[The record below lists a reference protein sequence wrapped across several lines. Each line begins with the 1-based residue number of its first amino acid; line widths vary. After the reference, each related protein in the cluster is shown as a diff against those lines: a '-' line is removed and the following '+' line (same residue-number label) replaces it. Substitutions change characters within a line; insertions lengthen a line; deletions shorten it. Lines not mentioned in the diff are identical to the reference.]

1 MRTFISPVPVE
12 ATVGRLAAG
21 AALLL
26 AVAGAVYGGGATSA
40 VAGDDPWTSA
50 PVAVLDDP
58 WT

>member
-1 MRTFISPVPVE
+1 MRTFISPASVK
-12 ATVGRLAAG
+12 ATAGRLTAG

-26 AVAGAVYGGGATSA
+26 AVGGAVYGGGAGSA

-50 PVAVLDDP
+50 PVTVLDDP